1 MLTRFGFIVDP
12 TIDGVPRRID
22 PVIDRA
28 NRAADAFRNMFA
40 GLAALSALNSLAKTA
55 DEMQSLEARMG
66 QMEQTVGNVGETFEA
81 VSKHATDARQKISA
95 YATLYIRIGNASQD
109 LIKDQTELLGIIDTV
124 AQALVV
130 GGVASSEQASAML
143 QLSQA
148 FNKGKLDGDEF
159 KSVMEAMPTTFTRSL
174 AAAMGYANGL
184 GDFYKAS
191 EEGKL
196 TIEELIKALKTIG
209 PETARQFVAMPL
221 TISQSFTIIGNRF
234 QTFIAR
240 LNRESGAVTNIA
252 NFFIGAFNAIED
264 GLDGLVKFFGGATP
278 TLKFFGIAL
287 AAALAPL
294 VFKVAAGALLF
305 LISPLGLLIAGLM
318 LLGLAIEDV
327 YQWVTGGKSII
338 GGWLGDFEKAKA
350 SFLHTWGKVWIGI
363 KAVLLVI
370 GAAMVA
376 ATVMWIGAIA
386 QFVIGALVWVG
397 VLAATWIASFVSMA
411 IAVVSA
417 TLPIV
422 LLAAA
427 LASVLTA
434 LYILW
439 DNWKL
444 IMGMIYDLATGNW
457 KGVADGFMKMVDK
470 IKGYWS
476 SFKSF
481 FGMGVSTTI
490 DATTAAG
497 AASSAS
503 GVPTR
508 GAGGTTNVTVN
519 QTLPP
524 GTSAEV
530 AQSAK
535 AMTERAGEAS
545 FDKFSRQAAQAS

>member
-1 MLTRFGFIVDP
+1 
-12 TIDGVPRRID
+12 
-22 PVIDRA
+22 
-28 NRAADAFRNMFA
+28 MFA
-40 GLAALSALNSLAKTA
+40 GLAALAALSALAKTA

-66 QMEQTVGNVGETFEA
+66 QMAQTVGAVGDTFNA
-81 VSKHATDARQKISA
+81 VSKHATDARQSLKA

-159 KSVMEAMPTTFTRSL
+159 KSVMEAMPPAFTRSL
-174 AAAMGYANGL
+174 AAAMGYTNGL

-191 EEGKL
+191 ENGKL
-196 TIEELIKALKTIG
+196 TIEELVKALKTIG
-209 PETARQFVAMPL
+209 PEISRQFVAMPL
-221 TISQSFTIIGNRF
+221 TITQSFTIIGNRF

-264 GLDGLVKFFGGATP
+264 GMDEMIEFFGGATP

-287 AAALAPL
+287 AAALSPL
-294 VFKVAAGALLF
+294 VFQLAAGAILF
-305 LISPLGLLIAGLM
+305 LISPLGLLMAGLL

-327 YQWVTGGKSII
+327 YQWMTGGKSII
-338 GGWLGDFEKAKA
+338 GGWLGDFEEAKK
-350 SFLHTWGKVWIGI
+350 SFLKTWSGVWLGI
-363 KAVLLVI
+363 KAVLFVI
-370 GAAMVA
+370 SAAMVA
-376 ATVMWIGAIA
+376 AVAMWTVAIA
-386 QFVIGALVWVG
+386 QFVIGSIVWIG
-397 VLAATWIASFVSMA
+397 VLAVSWIASFVSMA
-411 IAVVSA
+411 IAVIAA
-417 TLPIV
+417 TWPIV
-422 LLAAA
+422 LLVAA

-457 KGVADGFMKMVDK
+457 KGVSDGFMKMVEK
-470 IKGYWS
+470 IKGYWN

-508 GAGGTTNVTVN
+508 GAGGTANVTVN